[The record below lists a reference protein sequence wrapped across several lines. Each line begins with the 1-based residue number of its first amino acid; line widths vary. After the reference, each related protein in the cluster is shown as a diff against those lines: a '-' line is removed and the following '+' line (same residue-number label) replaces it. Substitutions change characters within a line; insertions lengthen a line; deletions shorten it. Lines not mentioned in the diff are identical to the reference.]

1 MAGPFPNISAV
12 IQGEAGA
19 IELRAHVPVEVAP
32 CAVAVVAHPHPL
44 FGGTMDNKVVT
55 TIARAFYDADAATYR
70 FNFRGV
76 GASAGAHDDG
86 RGETRDMLAVIAHV
100 QSLHPGLPLWL
111 AGFSFGGAVTLA
123 ASEHVRAAEMVLVAP
138 AFERLSRWKEIS
150 NGQQDQTQPPETTI
164 IIHGEKDQTVPLA
177 DSMDWARL
185 RNIPVI
191 VVPDADH
198 FFHLR
203 LHIIKRLVSRLAA
216 GAPDARD

>member
-1 MAGPFPNISAV
+1 MAGPFPNIAAV
-12 IQGEAGA
+12 IEGEAGA
-19 IELRAHVPVEVAP
+19 IELRAHVPADVAP
-32 CAVAVVAHPHPL
+32 RAVAVVAHPHPL

-76 GASAGAHDDG
+76 GASAGAHDEG

-123 ASEHVRAAEMVLVAP
+123 ASEHIQAAEMVLVAP
-138 AFERLSRWKEIS
+138 ALERLSKWKEIS
-150 NGQQDQTQPPETTI
+150 NGQQDHTRPPETTI

-177 DSMDWARL
+177 DSMNWARP
-185 RNIPVI
+185 RNIPVV

-203 LHIIKRLVSRLAA
+203 LHIIKRLVSRLAV
-216 GAPDARD
+216 GARNA

>member
-1 MAGPFPNISAV
+1 MAGPFPNISAA

-19 IELRAHVPVEVAP
+19 IELRAHVPEGVALR
-32 CAVAVVAHPHPL
+32 AVAVVAHPHPL
-44 FGGTMDNKVVT
+44 FGGSMDNKVVT

-76 GASAGAHDDG
+76 GASAGAHDEG

-123 ASEHVRAAEMVLVAP
+123 ASGYIQAAEMVLVAP
-138 AFERLSRWKEIS
+138 ALERLSKWKEVS
-150 NGQQDQTQPPETTI
+150 NSQQDQTRPPETTI
-164 IIHGEKDQTVPLA
+164 IIHGEKDETVPLA
-177 DSMDWARL
+177 DSMDWARP
-185 RNIPVI
+185 RNIPVV

-203 LHIIKRLVSRLAA
+203 LHIIKRLVSRLAV
-216 GAPDARD
+216 GARDA

>member
-19 IELRAHVPVEVAP
+19 IELRAHVPAGVAP
-32 CAVAVVAHPHPL
+32 RAVAVVAHPHPL

-76 GASAGAHDDG
+76 GASAGAHDEG

-123 ASEHVRAAEMVLVAP
+123 ASEHIQAAEMVLVAP
-138 AFERLSRWKEIS
+138 ALERLSKWNETS
-150 NGQQDQTQPPETTI
+150 NGQQDQTRPPETTI

-177 DSMDWARL
+177 DSMDWARP
-185 RNIPVI
+185 RNIPVV

-203 LHIIKRLVSRLAA
+203 LHIIKRLVSRLAV
-216 GAPDARD
+216 GARNA